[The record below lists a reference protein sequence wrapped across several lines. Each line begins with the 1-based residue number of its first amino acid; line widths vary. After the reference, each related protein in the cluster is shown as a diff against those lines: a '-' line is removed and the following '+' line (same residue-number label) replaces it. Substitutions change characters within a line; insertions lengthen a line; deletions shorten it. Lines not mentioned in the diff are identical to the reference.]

1 MGISP
6 RGYASGASPALRGV
20 APLGRAFGLAS
31 TVRGVGENPR
41 DSGRG
46 CRCRGSFQR
55 SSGQWA
61 PWDSR
66 GGVTVMSMCSAS
78 SHTQSCMAGALD
90 GPPPCPWLPRPRP
103 SLRPRGGPLGS
114 DENLHRCVVEGWRA
128 SGVAPCPKAPASA
141 LPQAALTY
149 PQGYRTARMAL
160 QCVSTRPRVRRCSLR
175 SARIGPQ
182 GGSRSA
188 ASPLGWG
195 ALIGPQGDGRVAA
208 PPLPRRGGGRDA

>member
-1 MGISP
+1 MGCVEPHGLGPRGYTSGTPGPLGGVPPWQGLSGCRDGAHGTCGTVPKRYAPGGAWNLMGISP

-141 LPQAALTY
+141 LPQAAL
-149 PQGYRTARMAL
+149 RIHRDF
-160 QCVSTRPRVRRCSLR
+160 VSED
-175 SARIGPQ
+175 
-182 GGSRSA
+182 GS
-188 ASPLGWG
+188 P
-195 ALIGPQGDGRVAA
+195 VC
-208 PPLPRRGGGRDA
+208 

>member
-1 MGISP
+1 MERAAQCQSVMRP
-6 RGYASGASPALRGV
+6 AVRGTSWASALVVTHPVRARPFGGWHRS
-20 APLGRAFGLAS
+20 GRAFGLAS

-141 LPQAALTY
+141 LPQAAL
-149 PQGYRTARMAL
+149 RIHRDF
-160 QCVSTRPRVRRCSLR
+160 VSED
-175 SARIGPQ
+175 
-182 GGSRSA
+182 GS
-188 ASPLGWG
+188 P
-195 ALIGPQGDGRVAA
+195 VC
-208 PPLPRRGGGRDA
+208 